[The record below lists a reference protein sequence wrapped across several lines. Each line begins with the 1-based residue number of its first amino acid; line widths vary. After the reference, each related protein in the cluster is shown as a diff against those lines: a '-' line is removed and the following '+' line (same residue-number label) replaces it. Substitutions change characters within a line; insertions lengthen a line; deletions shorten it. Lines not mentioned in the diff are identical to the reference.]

1 VRRNAAALGID
12 LGLFLIGLSFASQST
27 ILPAFVAHLGASNLI
42 IGAVPALMTLGW
54 NLPSLFA
61 AGYTES
67 LARKLPFVLRYTL
80 WERLPFLVLAAV
92 AFFVARPAPDLALV
106 LTLTMLLTITSA
118 GGLLMPAWMDIVGR
132 AVPVGL
138 RGRFFA
144 VSSLLGGGGALLGSV
159 LTAWILAR
167 LPAPRGYGVCFLLA
181 ALFMA
186 LSYAALAQV
195 REPRALAV
203 ETPPRL
209 GAYLRRVGR
218 VLRTD
223 HNLVWYLLSRA
234 LGFVGTMA
242 SGFYTVYALRLFG
255 APDWAVGVFT
265 TALVAGQIGGNLIL
279 GSLADR
285 SGHLVPLNIGMG
297 ALLLANVVAMSAPTL
312 QVFALVFVLQGIQL
326 AAVNVSGLN
335 VLLEF
340 APDPTARPTYVGL
353 GTTLMTPVA
362 FGAPLLAGLM
372 ADVLG
377 FRAVFVTAGVGA
389 LASATLL
396 LGRVR
401 EPRHRPSR
409 AG

>member
-1 VRRNAAALGID
+1 MRRNAAALGID

>member
-1 VRRNAAALGID
+1 MRRNAVALGID
-12 LGLFLIGLSFASQST
+12 FGLFVVGLSFASQST
-27 ILPAFVAHLGASNLI
+27 ILPAFAAHLGASNLI
-42 IGAVPALMTLGW
+42 IGAIPALMTLGW

-67 LARKLPFVLRYTL
+67 LPHKLPFVLRYTI
-80 WERLPFLVLAAV
+80 WERLPFLVLAAL
-92 AFFVARPAPDLALV
+92 AFLVARPAPGLALA
-106 LTLTMLLTITSA
+106 LTLVMLLTITSA

-144 VSSLLGGGGALLGSV
+144 LASLLGGAGGLLGSI
-159 LTAWILAR
+159 LTAWVLAR
-167 LPAPRGYGVCFLLA
+167 LPAPQGYGVCFLLA
-181 ALFMA
+181 ALFMG
-186 LSYAALAQV
+186 LSYAALSRV
-195 REPRALAV
+195 REPRGVAV
-203 ETPPRL
+203 ETAPPL

-223 HNLVWYLLSRA
+223 RNLVWYLLSRA

-242 SGFYTVYALRLFG
+242 SGFYTVYALRRFG

-265 TALVAGQIGGNLIL
+265 TALVAGQMGGNLVL

-297 ALLLANVVAMSAPTL
+297 ALLLANVVAVSAPSL
-312 QVFALVFVLQGIQL
+312 HVFTLVFLLQGVQL

-340 APDPTARPTYVGL
+340 APNPAARPTYVGL

-362 FGAPLLAGLM
+362 FGAPLLAGLL
-372 ADVLG
+372 ADGLG
-377 FRAVFVTAGVGA
+377 FQAVFVTAGVGA
-389 LASATLL
+389 LGSAALL
-396 LGRVR
+396 LGRVH
-401 EPRHRPSR
+401 EPRRRPSG
-409 AG
+409 AS

>member
-12 LGLFLIGLSFASQST
+12 FGLFLIGLSFASQST

-92 AFFVARPAPDLALV
+92 AFFVARPAPDLALA

-195 REPRALAV
+195 REPRAVAV
-203 ETPPRL
+203 EAAPRL

-234 LGFVGTMA
+234 LGFIGTMA

-340 APDPTARPTYVGL
+340 APDATARPTYVGL

>member
-1 VRRNAAALGID
+1 MRRNAAALGID
-12 LGLFLIGLSFASQST
+12 FGLFLIGLSFASQST

-42 IGAVPALMTLGW
+42 IGAIPALMTLGW

-67 LARKLPFVLRYTL
+67 LAQKLPFVLRYTI

-92 AFFVARPAPDLALV
+92 AFFVARPAPGLALA
-106 LTLTMLLTITSA
+106 LTLVMLLTITSA

-167 LPAPRGYGVCFLLA
+167 LPAPGGYGVCFLLA
-181 ALFMA
+181 ALCMA

-195 REPRALAV
+195 REPRAVAV
-203 ETPPRL
+203 ETAPRL

-223 HNLVWYLLSRA
+223 HNLLWYLLSRA

-265 TALVAGQIGGNLIL
+265 TALVAGQIGGNLVL

-285 SGHLVPLNIGMG
+285 SGHLVTLNIGMG

-312 QVFALVFVLQGIQL
+312 QVFTLVFVLQGIQL

-340 APDPTARPTYVGL
+340 APDATARPTYVGL

-372 ADVLG
+372 ADLLG

-389 LASATLL
+389 LASAALL

-401 EPRHRPSR
+401 EPRHRSAPAS
-409 AG
+409 